1 MSNIVSNIK
10 TRKKINLSFL
20 TVTVVLLALF
30 AMAFGAIN
38 SSADTIDN
46 RQGRE
51 NKWSFQ
57 SRQRLRTVNRKAS
70 VRFGSSAKNL
80 TPVFSKQVQPL
91 IEDLLEGDL
100 DTTFGTG
107 GKVTTQFGTSQS
119 EAAAV
124 VLQSDGKFVAAGYS
138 FNGTNSDIALA
149 RYNANGSLDTT
160 FGTGGIVTT
169 DIGNVDNASFALA
182 IQPAD
187 GKLIA
192 AGSSINGT
200 NDDFAVVRYNT
211 NGTLDNTFGT
221 GGIVTTNFAGNSFDY
236 IEAVALQPD
245 GKIVA
250 AGSLF
255 NGSSFLFALARYNTN
270 GTLDDTFGTGGRV
283 TTSFTNVDDLARA
296 MVLQPDGKIIVAGE
310 ADTDIVVARY
320 NSNGTLDTTFDGDGK
335 AITSIGLFN
344 AAYDVALQPDG
355 KIVIAGEAGDG
366 NNSDFVAARYESTG
380 SLDLTFDGDGIVTT
394 PIGSSNEIAT
404 AISLQSNGKIIV
416 GGFSFNGGND
426 DFALVRYNS
435 NGTLD
440 SSFGT
445 GGKVTT
451 DFSSSNDYALALAIQ
466 ADSRVIV
473 VGSSNTNFAAAAYSL
488 GTTTGCSYSLS
499 PTSATVTAFPGT
511 GSFSINTG
519 AGCSWTAVSNNPWIT
534 ITGGSSGTGNGVVD
548 FSFASNKAT
557 TPRTGTITA
566 GGQTFTLTQTKSR
579 MRSRVTTF

>member
-10 TRKKINLSFL
+10 NRKKINLSFL

-57 SRQRLRTVNRKAS
+57 SRQHLRTVNRKAS

-192 AGSSINGT
+192 AGSSINGM

-335 AITSIGLFN
+335 AITSIGLFD

-466 ADSRVIV
+466 AASRVIV

-519 AGCSWTAVSNNPWIT
+519 AGCSWTAVSNNTWIT

-579 MRSRVTTF
+579 TRSRVTTF

>member
-10 TRKKINLSFL
+10 NRKKINLSFL

-57 SRQRLRTVNRKAS
+57 SRQHLRTVNRKAS

-335 AITSIGLFN
+335 AITSIGLFT

-380 SLDLTFDGDGIVTT
+380 SLVLTFDGDGIVTT

-466 ADSRVIV
+466 AASRVIV

-519 AGCSWTAVSNNPWIT
+519 AGCSWTAVSNNTWIT

-579 MRSRVTTF
+579 TRSRVTTF

>member
-1 MSNIVSNIK
+1 MSNIVSNNK

-200 NDDFAVVRYNT
+200 NDDFALVRYNT

-270 GTLDDTFGTGGRV
+270 GTLDDTFGIGGRV

-320 NSNGTLDTTFDGDGK
+320 NSNGMLDTTFDGDGK

-499 PTSATVTAFPGT
+499 PTSAIVTAFPGT

-548 FSFASNKAT
+548 FSFASNKAI

-579 MRSRVTTF
+579 TRSRVTTF

>member
-10 TRKKINLSFL
+10 NRKKINLSFL

-30 AMAFGAIN
+30 ATAFGAIN

-119 EAAAV
+119 EAAVV

-270 GTLDDTFGTGGRV
+270 GTLDDTFGIGGRV

-335 AITSIGLFN
+335 AITSIGLFT

-499 PTSATVTAFPGT
+499 PTSAIVTAFPGT
-511 GSFSINTG
+511 GSFNINTG
-519 AGCSWTAVSNNPWIT
+519 AGCSWTAVSNNTWIT
-534 ITGGSSGTGNGVVD
+534 ITGGSSGTGNGVVN

-557 TPRTGTITA
+557 TARTGTITA

-579 MRSRVTTF
+579 TRSRVTTF

>member
-10 TRKKINLSFL
+10 NRKKINLSFL

-57 SRQRLRTVNRKAS
+57 SRQHLRTVNRKAS

-335 AITSIGLFN
+335 AITSIGLFD

-435 NGTLD
+435 NGMLD

-451 DFSSSNDYALALAIQ
+451 DFSSSNDYALALTIQ
-466 ADSRVIV
+466 AGSRVIV

-499 PTSATVTAFPGT
+499 PTSAIVTAFPGT
-511 GSFSINTG
+511 GSFNINTG
-519 AGCSWTAVSNNPWIT
+519 AGCSWTAVSNNTWIT

-579 MRSRVTTF
+579 TRSRVTTF

>member
-10 TRKKINLSFL
+10 NRKKINLSFL

-200 NDDFAVVRYNT
+200 NDDFALVRYNT

-270 GTLDDTFGTGGRV
+270 GTLDDTFGIGGRV

-320 NSNGTLDTTFDGDGK
+320 NSNGTLDTTFDSDGK

-466 ADSRVIV
+466 AGSRVIV

-499 PTSATVTAFPGT
+499 PTSAIVTAFPGT
-511 GSFSINTG
+511 GSFNINTG

-534 ITGGSSGTGNGVVD
+534 ITSGSSGTGNGVVD